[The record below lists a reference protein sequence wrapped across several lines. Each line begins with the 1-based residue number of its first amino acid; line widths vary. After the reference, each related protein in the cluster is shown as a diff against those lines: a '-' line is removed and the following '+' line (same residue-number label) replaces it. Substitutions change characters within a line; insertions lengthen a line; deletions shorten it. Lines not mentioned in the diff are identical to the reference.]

1 MSGKPGPIAYD
12 NSRYVNL
19 MGRGEGPGEPELLRG
34 GVVDDAVLHRALHV
48 ERHPRRKV
56 VAVAV
61 RQDRPVQGQQAG
73 GGDRRR
79 RCQLEEGLL
88 LTLRP

>member
-1 MSGKPGPIAYD
+1 MHRITLHA
-12 NSRYVNL
+12 
-19 MGRGEGPGEPELLRG
+19 

-48 ERHPRRKV
+48 ERHPRREV

-73 GGDRRR
+73 GGGRP